1 MDNLSDYLKY
11 SLCGVLC
18 VVSMILTACF
28 ALSFG
33 STTGSDDSQFMQIA
47 SPVILITIGVVLD
60 LSKYIFWGASGKE
73 KKGVFT
79 FLAVVLM
86 TFSWMASVAFFVSS
100 EDKKVTDFRKETA
113 EYTGFQTEV
122 EFLKSTIEQ
131 KTLQSKKRLDSKF
144 HDQWDKSEALTSDIE
159 ALSNRLKVLIKKE
172 PSIGLEEARDS
183 VVSIA
188 FFHSISEVTG
198 SNAIVVRN
206 MFYGLLALLIEVCA
220 FGLIS
225 LCGRKV
231 ELNSPIT
238 AHNSFVEDPALA
250 EHITIEGN
258 DSGKDTPS
266 MHDEENVI
274 LDPIDDDLVAPP
286 SPALHSGK
294 SLTKEKI
301 YKYSSEE
308 LRLINDIKSEEV
320 PPVFRRIKELNYD
333 ITQTRI
339 REILQELK
347 IQGVL
352 VQGARNSLVLAQ
364 KPFVVVSS

>member
-33 STTGSDDSQFMQIA
+33 STTGSDASKFMKIA

-113 EYTGFQTEV
+113 EYIGFQTEI

-198 SNAIVVRN
+198 SNTIVVRN

-231 ELNSPIT
+231 ELEPPIT
-238 AHNSFVEDPALA
+238 AHNSFVDPVLA
-250 EHITIEGN
+250 EHINIEGN
-258 DSGKDTPS
+258 DSCKDTLLL
-266 MHDEENVI
+266 DDDENVI
-274 LDPIDDDLVAPP
+274 LDPNDDDLVAPP
-286 SPALHSGK
+286 SPAPYSGK

-320 PPVFRRIKELNYD
+320 PPVFRRIKELDYD